1 LDQIVKWSCYFI
13 VISNQESVPGAK
25 YQNLTFA
32 KKIIILILKIFK
44 KSNRFQHGE
53 EGSMPANLT
62 PQYYAAEERY
72 KAAKDEREQM
82 KALKEMMAMIPKHK
96 GTEKLQGDIKKKMAR
111 LKDEMDVKKSK
122 GGHRFSFSVEREGAA
137 QAMIVGSPNVGK
149 TLLVNSLTSAQ
160 LEVADY
166 PFTTRIFFP
175 AMMPYKDIQIQLVDL
190 PAISD
195 QHMENWVSS
204 MIRISDMMLLIV
216 DTCCDDLLDQ
226 METTLSIL
234 EGYKIYAEGKIA
246 NDTLDPIHWVRLKT
260 IVIANKADLPTCA
273 ENLKILE
280 EFYGERFQIIPV
292 SALNKTNLDS
302 IKYSVIELLQ
312 LIRVYSK
319 RPGHE
324 AEMAR
329 PYTFQK
335 GGTLLDFAKAVHKD
349 FAKNLKFARVWGKD
363 VFDGQRIN
371 KDYLLQDGDVI
382 ELHI

>member
-1 LDQIVKWSCYFI
+1 LFKKLLYYFR
-13 VISNQESVPGAK
+13 
-25 YQNLTFA
+25 
-32 KKIIILILKIFK
+32 KIFNE
-44 KSNRFQHGE
+44 SNGFQHGE
-53 EGSMPANLT
+53 EAYMPANLT

-72 KAAKDEREQM
+72 KAAKDEREKM

-137 QAMIVGSPNVGK
+137 QVMVIGPPNVGK
-149 TLLVNSLTSAQ
+149 TCLINSLTSAH

-190 PAISD
+190 PAISE
-195 QHMENWVSS
+195 QHLENWVSS

-226 METTLSIL
+226 VETTLSIL
-234 EGYKIYAEGKIA
+234 EGYKIYAEGLIK
-246 NDTLDPIHWVRLKT
+246 NESLDPIHWINLKT

-292 SALNKTNLDS
+292 SAINKTNLDS
-302 IKYSVIELLQ
+302 IKFSVIEILQ
-312 LIRVYSK
+312 LLRVYSK
-319 RPGHE
+319 RPGHD
-324 AEMAR
+324 ADMAQ
-329 PYTFQK
+329 PYTFK
-335 GGTLLDFAKAVHKD
+335 SGDTLLDFSKAVHKD
-349 FAKNLKFARVWGKD
+349 FARNLKFARVWGEG

-371 KDYLLQDGDVI
+371 KDYVLQDGDVI